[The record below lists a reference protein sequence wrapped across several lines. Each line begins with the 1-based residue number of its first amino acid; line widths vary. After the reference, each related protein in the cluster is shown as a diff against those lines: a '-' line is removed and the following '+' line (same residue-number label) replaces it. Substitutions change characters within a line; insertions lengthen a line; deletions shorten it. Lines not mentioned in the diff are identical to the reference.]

1 MRFQHVLLISVVSL
15 LAVSC
20 ASAPPRVARS
30 EFEDIPVPRGMAY
43 QADDSTVIET
53 PTVKAG
59 RQVYRGRIEPD
70 SLGNAIRT
78 TLEANGW
85 RPVSNTTSSKHGTTQ
100 VYEKGGTS
108 LQVLLWEGMWFTYAE
123 YTTARVLQLSK

>member
-1 MRFQHVLLISVVSL
+1 MRFQSVLLICVVSL
-15 LAVSC
+15 CVVSC
-20 ASAPPRVARS
+20 ASAPPHPVRS

-53 PTVKAG
+53 PVVKAG
-59 RQVYRGRIEPD
+59 RQVYRGRIEVD
-70 SLGNAIRT
+70 SLATAIRT
-78 TLEANGW
+78 TLESNGW
-85 RPVSNTTSSKHGTTQ
+85 RPVSNTSNARRGTTQ

-108 LQVLLWEGMWFTYAE
+108 LQVLLWEGLWFTYAE

>member
-1 MRFQHVLLISVVSL
+1 MRFQSVLLSFAVSL
-15 LAVSC
+15 FVVSC
-20 ASAPPRVARS
+20 ASAPPHPARS

-53 PTVKAG
+53 PVVKAG
-59 RQVYRGRIEPD
+59 RQVYRGRIEVD
-70 SLGNAIRT
+70 SLAAAIRT
-78 TLEANGW
+78 TLESNGW
-85 RPVSNTTSSKHGTTQ
+85 RPVSNTSNARHGTTQ

>member
-1 MRFQHVLLISVVSL
+1 MRFQSVLLSCVVSL
-15 LAVSC
+15 FVVSC
-20 ASAPPRVARS
+20 ASAPRHPVRS

-53 PTVKAG
+53 PMVKAG
-59 RQVYRGRIEPD
+59 RQVYRGRIEVD
-70 SLGNAIRT
+70 SLAAAIRT
-78 TLEANGW
+78 TLESNGW
-85 RPVSNTTSSKHGTTQ
+85 RSVSNTSNARHGTTQ